1 MHAELSPKA
10 DEIVVCARSLIAMRG
25 YNGFSYADISAAVG
39 ISKPSVH
46 HHFASKAELVR
57 VVVSGY
63 REQARLGLARLDRDV
78 PDPLMRLRAW
88 FGFWQACLRD
98 RTLPM
103 CICAMLA
110 SEMSVLPAAVGIEV
124 KGHFDD
130 VCGWLA
136 SLLTQGVHTRQW
148 ALHRSAPQEAL
159 ALLAAVHGAMVSA
172 RAYDHLAVFADI
184 TATLLARLTQTPDEA
199 RFR

>member
-1 MHAELSPKA
+1 
-10 DEIVVCARSLIAMRG
+10 V
-25 YNGFSYADISAAVG
+25 AVG

-57 VVVSGY
+57 AVVAGY
-63 REQARLGLARLDRDV
+63 REEARLGLARLNRDV
-78 PDPLMRLRAW
+78 PDPLARLRAW

-98 RTLPM
+98 RTLPF

-136 SLLTQGVHTRQW
+136 SLLTQGVQTQQW
-148 ALHRSAPQEAL
+148 ALHLPALQEAL

-172 RAYDHLAVFADI
+172 RAYDDPAVFEAI
-184 TATLLARLTQTPDEA
+184 TATLLARLTRTP
-199 RFR
+199 